1 MEKADTGAKSISFA
15 AANPNLRPK
24 AHDLFKWIEQ
34 ETNATIVVKG
44 EWKLQKAVDG
54 VSVTTLADG
63 NTQVSLHLEQG
74 EPVYFTLQDPNAT
87 GISDMNLAEAMKV
100 TVCEDHIQV
109 KNVNGTVAVY
119 DVAGKL
125 VDAKEADGSVTFV
138 IQETGCYI
146 IRCGGE
152 VAKVI
157 VK

>member
-1 MEKADTGAKSISFA
+1 MLSKIQTVIINKKEHEKDSFA
-15 AANPNLRPK
+15 PPRRK
-24 AHDLFKWIEQ
+24 C
-34 ETNATIVVKG
+34 
-44 EWKLQKAVDG
+44 
-54 VSVTTLADG
+54 
-63 NTQVSLHLEQG
+63 LEQG